1 MSQRRLYADVS
12 QVKAQDIPLEK
23 YIWRNTNLRS
33 INMRIVFGRR
43 DLIDIDLMSHLLKK
57 KPWI

>member
-1 MSQRRLYADVS
+1 MLKRRLYADVS
-12 QVKAQDIPLEK
+12 QVKAQDTPLEK

-43 DLIDIDLMSHLLKK
+43 DLIDIDLMSHLFKK
-57 KPWI
+57 SWI